1 MTCVLV
7 VIYNAFIFYSVIKQ
21 IEHSYFLLVII
32 FVKIFKENFIIPL
45 HPTFSTLSLIWARLL
60 GFKPVTPGQQLD
72 ALPPSY
78 RSNLLVGLPEC
89 VEEEKNLA
97 ELAEYSFLIT
107 SNAIA
112 VLRQYTAHLSAK
124 QKPNL
129 VVYSAPKIT

>member
-60 GFKPVTPGQQLD
+60 GFKPLTPGQQLD

-89 VEEEKNLA
+89 VEEEKNLVGVQEGEQEDDQVHDRA
-97 ELAEYSFLIT
+97 QHGQEAQHLVRIEIRRYYST
-107 SNAIA
+107 
-112 VLRQYTAHLSAK
+112 
-124 QKPNL
+124 
-129 VVYSAPKIT
+129 